1 MSEADTH
8 LPEFWLS
15 LSVAV
20 TLLLP
25 HVNELITLWATLFGL
40 AVQRTGAALHLN

>member
-1 MSEADTH
+1 M
-8 LPEFWLS
+8 PEFWLS

-25 HVNELITLWATLFGL
+25 DVNELITLWATLFVL
-40 AVQRTGAALHLN
+40 RCSAPAPLII

>member
-1 MSEADTH
+1 VVSEADTH

-25 HVNELITLWATLFGL
+25 DVNELITLWTTLF
-40 AVQRTGAALHLN
+40 ALRCSAQVPPFI